1 MMLSKTLFSL
11 AAAAVSCAGVCI
23 VIWLKRIFLWL
34 MGLVFLLLIG
44 VSLLGFTHQGN
55 KWLWQQAQGS
65 AAFSQGGAGGRSAW
79 LWLDSGRGGLA
90 G

>member
-1 MMLSKTLFSL
+1 MMLSKRFFLWPLRLYL
-11 AAAAVSCAGVCI
+11 ARGVCI

-55 KWLWQQAQGS
+55 KWLWQQAKGG